1 MKSTFSILLLAG
13 LAWGAGPAA
22 LPTPPAAVA
31 GAPRGCYA
39 VLANG
44 FSIRH
49 LRRQALG
56 ATTRLWLGDAATGY
70 VDVPAEQIIR
80 FEQEE
85 IAPPPA
91 AAPVLP
97 TPAGP
102 PRLTPQ
108 QAIADA
114 GARHQIDPDFI
125 ASVVRAESAFN
136 PRAVSP
142 KGAQGLMQLM
152 PQTASQLGVADSFD
166 PAANVE
172 AGTRHLRELLLSY
185 RGDVP
190 RALAAYNA
198 GAQRVAQYG
207 GVPPYPETRAYVN
220 RVIRDYNRHKLAAGK
235 NPESPPARFASPR

>member
-1 MKSTFSILLLAG
+1 MKSALSMLLLAG

-22 LPTPPAAVA
+22 LPASPVAVT
-31 GAPRGCYA
+31 GAPRGWYA

-70 VDVPAEQIIR
+70 VDVPAEQIVR

-85 IAPPPA
+85 IAPPLAPA
-91 AAPVLP
+91 PPMPAP
-97 TPAGP
+97 TGP

-114 GARHQIDPDFI
+114 GARHQIDPEFI
-125 ASVVRAESAFN
+125 TSVVRAESAFN

-152 PQTASQLGVADSFD
+152 PQTASLLGVADSFD
-166 PAANVE
+166 PAANVD
-172 AGTRHLRELLLSY
+172 AGTRHLRELLLTY

-207 GVPPYPETRAYVN
+207 GVPPYSETRAYVN
-220 RVIRDYNRHKLAAGK
+220 RIIRDYNRHKLAAGK
-235 NPESPPARFASPR
+235 NPESPRGPVASLR